1 VFKISPT
8 VNISAMF
15 FALMLIPFPLVGSL
29 ISFPGD
35 FVLFAY
41 LIGLARFFMLIAALD
56 TGSSFE
62 GMGASRE
69 ITFATIVE
77 PAFFLIIGSLALLTN
92 QNSFST
98 IFEMLA
104 FSSVYTILVKIL
116 FVVSLF
122 IMILVEGCRV
132 PVDDPDTHLELTMI
146 HEVMVLDYSG
156 PDLAFILY
164 SSALKMV
171 IISSIIA
178 NLLTPSS
185 LDVGL
190 ALLIFVAILIVI
202 SVLIGII
209 ESLIARSRISHV
221 PQFIFL
227 MTALSLIAFAVITFF
242 LHGNYK

>member
-1 VFKISPT
+1 
-8 VNISAMF
+8 
-15 FALMLIPFPLVGSL
+15 
-29 ISFPGD
+29 
-35 FVLFAY
+35 
-41 LIGLARFFMLIAALD
+41 
-56 TGSSFE
+56 
-62 GMGASRE
+62 
-69 ITFATIVE
+69 
-77 PAFFLIIGSLALLTN
+77 
-92 QNSFST
+92 
-98 IFEMLA
+98 
-104 FSSVYTILVKIL
+104 
-116 FVVSLF
+116 
-122 IMILVEGCRV
+122 
-132 PVDDPDTHLELTMI
+132 MI

-156 PDLAFILY
+156 PDLAFIFY

-190 ALLIFVAILIVI
+190 ALLIFVAILMVI